1 MAEYTLYWGPK
12 MGSAA
17 VQAALI
23 WADLPHQLVQVN
35 FGNSEHKTAEYR
47 AINPAGK
54 IPALRLPDGTV
65 LSESGA
71 MMVYLS
77 DLVPERGLLPGVTAA
92 ARAEALRWLFLFAS
106 EAYPAV
112 LCAYHPENFVDG
124 EAAKQSLL
132 NQATATLDRLSGLF
146 VQQALSK
153 HKFALGDQLSMVDV
167 YAAMLLSW
175 HPALH
180 DLCQRL
186 PVIVGFY
193 ENVWADPPVH
203 TAFTQHKLQQ
213 PPSL

>member
-35 FGNSEHKTAEYR
+35 FGNSEHKTAKYR

-77 DLVPERGLLPGVTAA
+77 DLVPERGLLPGVTAV
-92 ARAEALRWLFLFAS
+92 ARAEACGGCFYLPVKRIQRCFAPITLRILS
-106 EAYPAV
+106 T
-112 LCAYHPENFVDG
+112 
-124 EAAKQSLL
+124 AKQP
-132 NQATATLDRLSGLF
+132 N
-146 VQQALSK
+146 K
-153 HKFALGDQLSMVDV
+153 
-167 YAAMLLSW
+167 
-175 HPALH
+175 
-180 DLCQRL
+180 
-186 PVIVGFY
+186 
-193 ENVWADPPVH
+193 
-203 TAFTQHKLQQ
+203 AFLTKRRQ
-213 PPSL
+213 PLIG